1 MTFFRRGDKKK
12 KKKKLIRSEHYVPLK
27 TRNYD
32 QEEVMGNETE
42 GLLDPQFKGYTVEAE
57 FQNTNSYDEKVNVP
71 PNEEIIYHMPKKI
84 SVKSGEKEFTT
95 DEEGEIRKPKRKELE
110 KGRNFI
116 KRRSFM
122 ITLISL
128 TILVVLMTI
137 FIWVLERGSAGS
149 HIMLINGILSTILVG
164 ILIFGLV
171 LLYTGTAISS
181 KVIYIIAFLI
191 SLGFSLIF
199 GLTYPTIIYRQSIED
214 FWVLFL
220 ASPVYI
226 RIFLILLLPNLIFI
240 LIVALI
246 LVCAFV

>member
-27 TRNYD
+27 PRNYD

-84 SVKSGEKEFTT
+84 STNPSGEIFTT
-95 DEEGEIRKPKRKELE
+95 DEEEKEEEEEKFKRKGL
-110 KGRNFI
+110 K

-220 ASPVYI
+220 ASPMYI
-226 RIFLILLLPNLIFI
+226 RIFLVLLLPNLIFI
-240 LIVALI
+240 LIAALI